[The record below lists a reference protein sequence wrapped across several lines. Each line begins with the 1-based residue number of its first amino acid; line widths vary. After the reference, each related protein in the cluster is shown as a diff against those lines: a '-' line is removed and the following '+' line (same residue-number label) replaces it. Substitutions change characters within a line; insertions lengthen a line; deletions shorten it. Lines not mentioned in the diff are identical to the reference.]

1 MTWRDEPMSGTD
13 AFKARAL
20 YVRLF
25 NPGADVPGED
35 WTDFITTVCGKPER
49 DFEINDWRKVQDVM
63 RHYLPPPGATVD
75 PCPYLQWYADTHPGC
90 RAE

>member
-63 RHYLPPPGATVD
+63 RHYLPPPGVIVN
-75 PCPYLQWYADTHPGC
+75 PSPFCVWYANAHGFP
-90 RAE
+90 AE